1 MCNEDFHLSILKFRN
16 IDCFWYTIFFYGRR
30 RTHAVGIVFSIAY
43 DLIVK
48 DEVLPYK
55 TIPDVVICKIFVKN
69 VSTFEVIR

>member
-1 MCNEDFHLSILKFRN
+1 MIVFGIPF
-16 IDCFWYTIFFYGRR
+16 FFYSRR

-48 DEVLPYK
+48 DEVLPDK
-55 TIPDVVICKIFVKN
+55 TIPDVVICKLFVKN